1 MKKIITSIIMMG
13 LALLFSGTLSI
24 LGAQDQAPG
33 WPECMM
39 RDQRAK
45 NLENLRLLKLM
56 EVLDLTDAQSPQF
69 ISLFVDF
76 RKETRLIN
84 DAIQKEVDSLSSLL
98 QAEKTSDESIKSSIA
113 KLESL
118 KAERNKSAEKFH
130 ADIQKLLTVQQMGK
144 VVVFEL
150 RFDRELIE
158 NVRGF
163 RAGHMPPDTIHESNR

>member
-1 MKKIITSIIMMG
+1 MKKIITNIIMIG
-13 LALLFSGTLSI
+13 LALFFSGALSA
-24 LGAQDQAPG
+24 LRAQETG

-39 RDQRAK
+39 REQRAK

-76 RKETRLIN
+76 RKETRLTN
-84 DAIQKEVDSLSSLL
+84 DAIQKEADSLSTLL
-98 QAEKTSDESIKSSIA
+98 QTEKPSDESIKSSIA
-113 KLESL
+113 KIESL
-118 KAERNKSAEKFH
+118 KSDRNESAKKFH
-130 ADIQKLLTVQQMGK
+130 ADIEKLLTIQQMGK
-144 VVVFEL
+144 VAVFEL

-163 RAGHMPPDTIHESNR
+163 RAGHTSPDSMHESNR